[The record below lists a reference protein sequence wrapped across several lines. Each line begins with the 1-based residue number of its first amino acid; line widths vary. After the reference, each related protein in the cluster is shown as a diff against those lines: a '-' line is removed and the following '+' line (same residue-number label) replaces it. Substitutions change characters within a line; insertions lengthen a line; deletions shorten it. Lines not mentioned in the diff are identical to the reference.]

1 MSPNEPAGRAKG
13 LVVGDLRFVRDGRT
27 LFNDLRFHI
36 APGQHVCLYGPPG
49 CGKSLLLRILAG
61 LEIPAFGRVTWDG
74 RDVAGQDLDRGLV
87 LWDSGLF
94 PWLSLLENCVMAG
107 DAARPDTPPGP
118 IQTQAEAALV
128 LAGLGDVRH
137 KRPLEIAPGLRQ
149 RANLA
154 RALVLGSPVLL
165 LDDPCGP
172 LDHAERTALEAFLSR
187 LVDDVTPPRT
197 VVIATADLD
206 EALGLG
212 ERVIGLSPVPGPT
225 VCDETTPEPRPVN
238 REALYAARP
247 FQELRR
253 TINDRYRQDRRRR
266 LAAREFFGLGE
277 GI

>member
-1 MSPNEPAGRAKG
+1 MSPSGPPDRAKG
-13 LVVGDLRFVRDGRT
+13 LAVSDLRFARDGRT
-27 LFNDLRFHI
+27 RFEDLRFHI
-36 APGQHVCLYGPPG
+36 APGQCVCLYGPPG
-49 CGKSLLLRILAG
+49 CGKSVLLRILAG

-94 PWLSLLENCVMAG
+94 PWLSLLENCVMAC
-107 DAARPDTPPGP
+107 DAARPDLPPAP
-118 IQTQAEAALV
+118 ARAQAEASLV
-128 LAGLGDVRH
+128 LAGLGDALHR
-137 KRPLEIAPGLRQ
+137 RPLELSPGMRQ

-154 RALVLGSPVLL
+154 RSLVLGSPALF

-172 LDHAERTALEAFLSR
+172 LEPGERTALEAFLSR
-187 LVDDVTPPRT
+187 LLDDVAPQRT

-206 EALGLG
+206 EALGLA
-212 ERVIGLSPVPGPT
+212 ERVIGLSPAPGPA
-225 VCDETTPEPRPVN
+225 VCDEPTPGPRPAN
-238 REALYAARP
+238 RDALYGTRP

-266 LAAREFFGLGE
+266 LAAREFFGFGE

>member
-1 MSPNEPAGRAKG
+1 MSPNGPPGRAQG
-13 LVVGDLRFVRDGRT
+13 LVVGDLRFVRNGRP
-27 LFNDLRFHI
+27 LFDDLRFQI
-36 APGQHVCLYGPPG
+36 APGQRVCLYGPPG
-49 CGKSLLLRILAG
+49 CGKSLLLRLLAG

-94 PWLSLLENCVMAG
+94 PWLSLLENCVLAC

-118 IQTQAEAALV
+118 VQAQAEAALV

-137 KRPLEIAPGLRQ
+137 KRPLELSPGLRQ
-149 RANLA
+149 RASLA

-172 LDHAERTALEAFLSR
+172 LGHEERTALEAFLPG
-187 LVDDVTPPRT
+187 LLGDVAPPRT

-206 EALGLG
+206 EALSLG
-212 ERVIGLSPVPGPT
+212 ERVIGLSPVPGPL
-225 VCDETTPEPRPVN
+225 VCDEATPGQRPAN
-238 REALYAARP
+238 RDALYATRP

-266 LAAREFFGLGE
+266 LAAREFFGFGE

>member
-1 MSPNEPAGRAKG
+1 MSPNGPLGRAQG

-27 LFNDLRFHI
+27 LFEDLRLHV
-36 APGQHVCLYGPPG
+36 APGQCVCLYGPPG

-61 LEIPAFGRVTWDG
+61 LEIPAWGSVTWDG

-118 IQTQAEAALV
+118 IQAQAESILV
-128 LAGLGDVRH
+128 LAGLGDALH
-137 KRPLEIAPGLRQ
+137 KRPLELSPGMRQ

-172 LDHAERTALEAFLSR
+172 LPPGEQTALEAFLAR
-187 LVDDVTPPRT
+187 LLDDVAPQRT

-206 EALGLG
+206 EALALG

-225 VCDETTPEPRPVN
+225 VCDETTPGPRPAN
-238 REALYAARP
+238 RDALYATRP